1 MEFRDLGKRDLI
13 LSLFSSFSLDA
24 KLIIAEMSSLSGEAA
39 AAVEDVSKKLS
50 RDLCCR
56 FLEGWFSFEL
66 EKKRYI
72 FAVHFM
78 GCLWEN
84 LCFFSRERMALLLMS
99 SLYFSGSP
107 RPHPTRSQDK
117 GKNIRSSGRKT
128 THTHSFPKRRNPKLP
143 KEKRKG
149 GGKRDRIGGYDAPL
163 AVVVAVATLPVG
175 LYQAH
180 KVLGKG
186 VSMTE
191 KGMRPPKKRQ
201 ESTLLSCCP

>member
-1 MEFRDLGKRDLI
+1 MEFRDLGKNGFNTE
-13 LSLFSSFSLDA
+13 SLFSSFSLDA

-39 AAVEDVSKKLS
+39 AAVEDVSKKLG

-66 EKKRYI
+66 ENKRYI

-84 LCFFSRERMALLLMS
+84 LCFFSRERMAQLLMS

-117 GKNIRSSGRKT
+117 GKNIRSSERKT

-191 KGMRPPKKRQ
+191 KGMWPPQK
-201 ESTLLSCCP
+201 

>member
-1 MEFRDLGKRDLI
+1 MEFWDLGKTDLI
-13 LSLFSSFSLDA
+13 LSLFSAFSLDA

-66 EKKRYI
+66 ENKRYI

-78 GCLWEN
+78 ECLWKN
-84 LCFFSRERMALLLMS
+84 LCFFPREIMAQLLMS

-117 GKNIRSSGRKT
+117 GKNIRSSERKT
-128 THTHSFPKRRNPKLP
+128 THT
-143 KEKRKG
+143 
-149 GGKRDRIGGYDAPL
+149 
-163 AVVVAVATLPVG
+163 
-175 LYQAH
+175 
-180 KVLGKG
+180 
-186 VSMTE
+186 
-191 KGMRPPKKRQ
+191 
-201 ESTLLSCCP
+201 LLSQTPQSKTPQGEKEGWGKEIG